1 MLFGPFISVPAAQ
14 YTEQL
19 LRQFETLPLLLS
31 KKEKKKGG
39 KSELEKDVRVRACVL
54 YTAAAEKEVQIP
66 NSKASKGI

>member
-31 KKEKKKGG
+31 KKEKKK
-39 KSELEKDVRVRACVL
+39 EKDVRVRACVL
-54 YTAAAEKEVQIP
+54 YTAAAAATAAEKEVQIP